1 MKRFVVIAYDISDDK
16 KRLEISDLL
25 ITYGIRVNKSV
36 FECFVSEAQL
46 RVIRNSIEETGLDDD
61 DSVIYY
67 RLCRNCIEEIKRQG
81 RLPAPKET
89 VKTV

>member
-36 FECFVSEAQL
+36 FECFVSE
-46 RVIRNSIEETGLDDD
+46 
-61 DSVIYY
+61 
-67 RLCRNCIEEIKRQG
+67 
-81 RLPAPKET
+81 
-89 VKTV
+89 